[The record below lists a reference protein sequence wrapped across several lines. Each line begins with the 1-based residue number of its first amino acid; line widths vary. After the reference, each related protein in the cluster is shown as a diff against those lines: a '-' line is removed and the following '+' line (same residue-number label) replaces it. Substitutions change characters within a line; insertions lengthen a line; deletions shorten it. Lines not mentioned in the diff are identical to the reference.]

1 MEYLLVADF
10 VADERL
16 RQMDSMDNS
25 TQKRTLRE
33 IAEHVGGR
41 LCGDP
46 DTAICGA
53 ATLSEA
59 RESDISFLANR
70 KYEKQLETTKAGAV
84 IVGREIAEARMPLL
98 VVKDPYFAF
107 TQVLVL
113 LYGQRRHRA
122 VGISPR
128 AAIAPDAEIGEDC
141 HIHDFATVAPGARID
156 RGCIIYPCAY
166 IGEGVQ
172 IGEDTVVHAN
182 VVVYEKCRIGKRVI
196 IHANSTIGSDGFG
209 FATHDGV
216 HHKIPQVGGVVVED
230 DVEIGAS
237 CSIERGTLSDTVVG
251 RGSKLGDL
259 VTIGHGARV
268 GPHCL
273 IVPQVG
279 IAGSATLGHHCTLGG
294 QVGIVGHITI
304 GNNVTVAAQ
313 AGVIN
318 SIADGR
324 TVAGAPAVEVN
335 RARRAYAMISC
346 LPEIRKDIRTLQSQL
361 NKITTALKARPKDSA
376 EPQDVE

>member
-1 MEYLLVADF
+1 
-10 VADERL
+10 
-16 RQMDSMDNS
+16 MDSMDNS

-33 IAEHVGGR
+33 IAEHVNGR
-41 LCGDP
+41 VFGDP
-46 DTAICGA
+46 DTIIRGA
-53 ATLSEA
+53 ATLGEA
-59 RESDISFLANR
+59 HEGDISFLVNR
-70 KYEKQLETTKAGAV
+70 RYEKQLEATKAGAV
-84 IVGREIAEARMPLL
+84 IVGREIPEAHTPLIL
-98 VVKDPYFAF
+98 VQDPYFAF

-113 LYGQRRHRA
+113 LYGQRKHQA

-128 AAIAPDAEIGEDC
+128 AAIAVDAKIGEDC
-141 HIHDFATVAPGARID
+141 HIHDFVTVAANARIG
-156 RGCIIYPCAY
+156 RGCVIYPCAY
-166 IGEGVQ
+166 IGEDTE
-172 IGEDTVVHAN
+172 IGEGTVIHAN
-182 VVVYEKCRIGKRVI
+182 VVVYEKCRIGERAI
-196 IHANSTIGSDGFG
+196 LHANSTIGTDGFG

-216 HHKIPQVGGVVVED
+216 HYKTPQVGGVVIED

-237 CSIERGTLSDTVVG
+237 CSIERGTLSDTVIG

-259 VTIGHGARV
+259 VAIGHGTRV

-294 QVGIVGHITI
+294 QVGIVGHITL

-318 SIADGR
+318 SIADGQ
-324 TVAGAPAVEVN
+324 TVAGAPAVDVN
-335 RARRAYAMISC
+335 RARRAYAMIPY
-346 LPEIRKDIRTLQSQL
+346 LPQIRQDIRNLQSQL
-361 NKITTALKARPKDSA
+361 DRITAAMNNRPKDPA